1 MSPEESNLSKRLGLW
16 QFGPAWLATMVL
28 LFAVFAF
35 GVYCYS
41 RQLIDGETITALRTI
56 GSGGVVWGLY
66 IVFVVV
72 FIGVSFAGITISAV
86 IRLFG
91 ISYLKP
97 IARMAELTTIIALS
111 LGACCILADLGRPLA
126 GLLNLPR
133 YARVMS
139 PFFGTF
145 TLVVSGYLFASVVY
159 FYLSGRADASQLVP
173 KVKFWPLK
181 FYYQLWSFGFKG
193 TPEDYNRHANSSFWL
208 SLFILPL
215 LITAHSTLGFIFGIQ
230 SSRPGWYS
238 ALQAP
243 GFVVMA
249 GVSGTGVILIIAAA
263 IRRFMNLKD
272 VITEKSFKWL
282 GILLMIL
289 SVVYLYFMIV
299 EELTAHYA
307 SPSIE
312 LKLGHELTTGAY
324 APYFWTTVGGL
335 VISFGLL
342 FYQYVRGITSI
353 PLHVIAGV
361 LVNVAAVAK
370 RFIIVVPSQTHGMM
384 LPYPDG
390 FYFPT
395 WVEFGV
401 IGGLVAGG
409 SMVYL
414 FFVKVFPIVPLH
426 AVEGHEEPL
435 LQIKLKESRVSH
447 IRRLA
452 LFGLTLAM
460 GLTLVVVGFLLS
472 ARFGTRPEGDPI
484 LPFSPVIFI
493 TGVMTCFISS
503 IVYEIVPEI
512 KSKKPAQG
520 AALDPRGAALN
531 SQSPG

>member
-1 MSPEESNLSKRLGLW
+1 MSPEESQLSVRLGLGN
-16 QFGPAWLATMVL
+16 FGPAWLASMAVL
-28 LFAVFAF
+28 SAVFAF
-35 GVYCYS
+35 GIFAYS
-41 RQLIDGETITALRTI
+41 RQIVEGETVTALRTI

-91 ISYLKP
+91 IAYLKP

-145 TLVVSGYLFASVVY
+145 TLVISGYLFASVVY
-159 FYLSGRADASQLVP
+159 FYLSGRADAATLLP
-173 KVKFWPLK
+173 RVKFWPLK
-181 FYYQLWSFGFKG
+181 LYYRLWAFGFKG
-193 TPEDYNRHANSSFWL
+193 TPEDHRRHANSSFWL

-249 GVSGTGVILIIAAA
+249 GVSGTGVILVIAAA
-263 IRRFMNLKD
+263 VRRLMGLQD
-272 VITEKSFKWL
+272 VITEKAFKWL

-307 SPSIE
+307 APAIE
-312 LKLGHELTTGAY
+312 NALAHELTAGVY

-335 VISFGLL
+335 AIAFALL
-342 FYQYVRGITSI
+342 FYQYVRGTTSI
-353 PLHVIAGV
+353 ALHVLAGI

-384 LPYPDG
+384 LPYMEG
-390 FYFPT
+390 HYFPT

-401 IGGLVAGG
+401 ILGLIAFG
-409 SMVYL
+409 SLVYL
-414 FFVKVFPIVPLH
+414 VFVKVFPIVPLH

-435 LQIKLKESRVSH
+435 LQVRLKESRISH
-447 IRRLA
+447 ARRLA
-452 LFGLTLAM
+452 LFGLTLAA
-460 GLTLVVVGFLLS
+460 GLTLVVIGFLLS
-472 ARFGTRPEGDPI
+472 ARFWTSHPEGDPL

-503 IVYEIVPEI
+503 VVYEILPEI
-512 KSKKPAQG
+512 KAGPA
-520 AALDPRGAALN
+520 RGAAP
-531 SQSPG
+531 QPQG